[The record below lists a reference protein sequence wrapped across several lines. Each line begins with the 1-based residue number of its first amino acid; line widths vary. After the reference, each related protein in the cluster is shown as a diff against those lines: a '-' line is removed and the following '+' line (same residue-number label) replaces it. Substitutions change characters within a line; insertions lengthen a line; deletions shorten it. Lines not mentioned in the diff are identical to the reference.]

1 MAKTVNKTTKETIAE
16 KKSEINKTAGN
27 KTSKKSTSTKK
38 TITKKTETSARK
50 KAGRPPKSVA
60 RKAENLLIVESPSKA
75 KTIKKYLDGSFE
87 VLSSKGR
94 NSRSP
99 GLPFGD
105 VDVEHGF
112 SNPEYV
118 VSRKDG
124 KTAILKELKTAA
136 ANSDKVYLATDP
148 DREGEAI
155 AWHLAKLL
163 GIDENSE
170 TRVTFNEITKNA
182 VRYGVEHPR
191 KIDKDLFYAQQT
203 RRVMDRIVGYKLS
216 PLLWKKVKKRAFGG
230 KSSIGGYPLGR

>member
-1 MAKTVNKTTKETIAE
+1 M
-16 KKSEINKTAGN
+16 G
-27 KTSKKSTSTKK
+27 
-38 TITKKTETSARK
+38 
-50 KAGRPPKSVA
+50 
-60 RKAENLLIVESPSKA
+60 
-75 KTIKKYLDGSFE
+75 
-87 VLSSKGR
+87 
-94 NSRSP
+94 
-99 GLPFGD
+99 

-112 SNPEYV
+112 EPEYV

-203 RRVMDRIVGYKLS
+203 RKVMDENCRIQAFSSALEKS
-216 PLLWKKVKKRAFGG
+216 KKRAFSG